1 MTFIFH
7 LLLGLAIA
15 AAGAFMV
22 IRTSI
27 VIDFFGAVEWA
38 EAKLG
43 GGGTNLFYKC
53 VGLFVVFIGFLV
65 ATNLWEKFLFGAF
78 SSFMPGLGR

>member
-1 MTFIFH
+1 MSFIFH
-7 LLLGLAIA
+7 FLLGLAIA

-22 IRTSI
+22 IRTS
-27 VIDFFGAVEWA
+27 VMIDFFGSVEWA

-53 VGLFVVFIGFLV
+53 VGLFIVFIGFLV
-65 ATNLWEKFLFGAF
+65 ATNLWEKFLQGLFG
-78 SSFMPGLGR
+78 SFMPGLGQ